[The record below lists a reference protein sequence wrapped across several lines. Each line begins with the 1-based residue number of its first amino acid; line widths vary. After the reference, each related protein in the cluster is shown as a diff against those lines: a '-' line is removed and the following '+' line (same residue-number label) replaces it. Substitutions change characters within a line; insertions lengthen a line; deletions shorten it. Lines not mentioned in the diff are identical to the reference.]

1 MANKAKIKNVSRSLF
16 FLSLDQ
22 VSRGKHF
29 ELKPNSVVT
38 VNEDELNYLMTECPR
53 AFKKGYLEV
62 IDSGDI
68 SNVDIIETENKMT
81 EEEIEEL
88 LNYQFTKMKSHLNKI
103 TASHLLKDIRAKA
116 EELNKSNK
124 VIEVIDNRIKEVAN
138 SLVL

>member
-1 MANKAKIKNVSRSLF
+1 MANQAKIKNVSRTHF

-22 VSRGKHF
+22 VTRGKHF

-38 VNEDELNYLMTECPR
+38 VNEDELNYLMVECPN

-62 IDSGDI
+62 
-68 SNVDIIETENKMT
+68 VDTGEIKDVEVVETENKMT
-81 EEEIEEL
+81 DEEMEEL
-88 LNYQFTKMKSHLNKI
+88 LGYPFAKMKSQMNKI
-103 TASHLLKDIRAKA
+103 TATHLLKEIRAKA

-124 VIEVIDNRIKEVAN
+124 VIEVIDNRIKEVAD

>member
-1 MANKAKIKNVSRSLF
+1 MANQAKIKNISRGNF

-29 ELKPNSVVT
+29 ELRPNSVVT
-38 VNEDELNYLMTECPR
+38 VNEDELNYLMVECPN

-62 IDSGDI
+62 IDTGEIKD
-68 SNVDIIETENKMT
+68 VDVIETENKMT
-81 EEEIEEL
+81 DAEIEQL
-88 LNYQFTKMKSHLNKI
+88 LGYQFAKMKSQLNKI
-103 TASHLLKDIRAKA
+103 TATHLLKDIRAKA

-124 VIEVIDNRIKEVAN
+124 VIEVIDNRIKEVAD